1 MKAFYIDV
9 LIINSL
15 ILSQKS
21 ILIKLHDEYV
31 KYLNQ
36 TIKDSEEKDFDKMIK
51 IMNKAI
57 ENLPKNVKNIFT
69 K

>member
-1 MKAFYIDV
+1 M
-9 LIINSL
+9 
-15 ILSQKS
+15 
-21 ILIKLHDEYV
+21 HDEYV

-57 ENLPKNVKNIFT
+57 ENLPKKCKEIFLLS
-69 K
+69 KKRAIQILKYQKYCLYL